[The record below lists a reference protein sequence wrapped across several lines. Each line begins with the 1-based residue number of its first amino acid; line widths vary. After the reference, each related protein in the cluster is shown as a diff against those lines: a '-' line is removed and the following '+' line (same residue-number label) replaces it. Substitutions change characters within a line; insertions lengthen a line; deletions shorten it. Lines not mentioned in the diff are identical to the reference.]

1 MGERAGGRVVS
12 FRSSKGP
19 SPPLT
24 PRSTDER
31 PVILRVELLCAPSA
45 ALVAI
50 VLTGLYLL
58 TNLIIW
64 APVAIG
70 IRPIG
75 GSYIGGQ
82 DSATQPALR
91 LRARR
96 FECCGRSTR
105 PDMIRSDGGRL
116 YICVCVCV

>member
-45 ALVAI
+45 ALV
-50 VLTGLYLL
+50 LL

-75 GSYIGGQ
+75 GTYIGGQ